1 MAAHWKLLT
10 EEEARRVWDSS
21 AARFEDGSPFQAF
34 EWGQYQKALGW
45 QPVHYAAIADDGEVK
60 AMCLGLLRRLPWR
73 TGFLWCVGGPVGD
86 IALWHDLPKAI
97 SSTQNLR
104 RLYFRF
110 RCDRRRRTS
119 DVLFLRHHDWMPP
132 SVVMGSSL
140 SMDLDL
146 RPEPDTLLAN
156 FSGKWRRNLR
166 LAQKE
171 DLVIKRTDNPDIE
184 KVRAVFAEM
193 ESNKQLPELFS
204 REKLES
210 LFRHAGSKFV
220 FLQCE
225 DRNGNLVALR
235 GALIIGNRG
244 CDYLAA
250 TSSEG
255 RRLRASYP
263 LLWDMLRLCRERG
276 ITDYDLGGIDPW
288 ENPGVYEFKRQTGA
302 REVEFLGEWDWA
314 TSPFMR
320 WLGNRAI
327 GTRQNFRKP
336 KPSLRARI
344 GVLWPPAAMKW
355 VSDTVIYCPAIG

>member
-1 MAAHWKLLT
+1 
-10 EEEARRVWDSS
+10 
-21 AARFEDGSPFQAF
+21 
-34 EWGQYQKALGW
+34 
-45 QPVHYAAIADDGEVK
+45 
-60 AMCLGLLRRLPWR
+60 
-73 TGFLWCVGGPVGD
+73 
-86 IALWHDLPKAI
+86 
-97 SSTQNLR
+97 
-104 RLYFRF
+104 
-110 RCDRRRRTS
+110 
-119 DVLFLRHHDWMPP
+119 
-132 SVVMGSSL
+132 MGSSL

-146 RPEPDTLLAN
+146 RPEPDALLGN
-156 FSGKWRRNLR
+156 LSGKWRRNLR

-171 DLVIKRTDNPDIE
+171 DLVIKQIDNPDIE

-193 ESNKQLPELFS
+193 EGNKQLPELFS

-210 LFRHAGSKFV
+210 LFRHAGPKFI

-225 DRNGNLVALR
+225 DRDGNILALR
-235 GALIIGNRG
+235 GTLIIGNRA

-263 LLWDMLRLCRERG
+263 LLWDMLRRCRERG
-276 ITDYDLGGIDPW
+276 ITEYDLGGIDPW
-288 ENPGVYEFKRQTGA
+288 GNPGVYDFKRQTGA

-314 TSPFMR
+314 TSPFLR

-327 GTRQNFRKP
+327 GTRQNFRTP

-355 VSDTVIYCPAIG
+355 VSDSVIYCPAIG